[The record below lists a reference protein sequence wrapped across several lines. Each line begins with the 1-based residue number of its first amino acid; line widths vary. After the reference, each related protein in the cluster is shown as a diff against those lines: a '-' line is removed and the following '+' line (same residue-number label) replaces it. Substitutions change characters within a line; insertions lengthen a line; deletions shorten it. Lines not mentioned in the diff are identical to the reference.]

1 MEFCPV
7 CKSEITAETET
18 CTACNAK
25 IENYGENNWVMIGS
39 VEDKIS
45 SDYAEE
51 TLKSY
56 NIPVVVISNSGFFG
70 TAGLAL
76 NPFHGSSQ
84 GMFEISVPDEFIE
97 EAVGILDMILSSSWV
112 KKDK

>member
-1 MEFCPV
+1 
-7 CKSEITAETET
+7 
-18 CTACNAK
+18 
-25 IENYGENNWVMIGS
+25 MIGS
-39 VEDKIS
+39 IEDKIS

-84 GMFEISVPDEFIE
+84 GLFELSVPEKFAE
-97 EAVGILDMILSSSWV
+97 EAIGILDMILSSSWT
-112 KKDK
+112 KKEK

>member
-7 CKSEITAETET
+7 CKSEIAADLKT
-18 CTACNAK
+18 CTACNTE
-25 IENYGENNWVMIGS
+25 IENHDTHKWVMIGS
-39 VEDKIS
+39 IEDKIS

-84 GMFEISVPDEFIE
+84 GLFEISVPEEFAE
-97 EAVGILDMILSSSWV
+97 EAVGILDMILSASWT
-112 KKDK
+112 KKK